1 MNGKDRRTTEL
12 GLILLG
18 LVIIGAAYTLASLGS
33 RASLPADVVPFL
45 VMIVVL
51 VLIAHLAVRRLAPN
65 ADGIILPVVALLNG
79 LGYVFI
85 ARIDQGLA
93 VRQAGWTAAG
103 VVAFVVTLALVRRV
117 KSLADYGYTLL
128 FVGLGL
134 LLLPLLPIVGKE
146 INGARIW
153 IGVGPFSVQPAEFA
167 KIALIL
173 FFATYLVNNRELLG
187 LTNWRVGPLHLPAP
201 KFLAPVLMA
210 WGVALMIMVV
220 QTDLG
225 SALLFFV
232 LFLSMLWIATERL
245 IYPVVGGL
253 LFAVGATLA
262 WTQLGH
268 VQERVSAWLN
278 PWDLADSSGFQ
289 IVQGTYA
296 LAWGGIGG
304 QGLGRGYGIQGLGK
318 AFVATDSI
326 FVVIGEELGI
336 FGSTAVLASFLLI
349 AGAGFRIAMRADD
362 PYHKLLA
369 AGLTVSLSFQAFV
382 ILGGLLRV
390 LPLTGITLP
399 FLSYG
404 GSSLIANYVLVA
416 LLLRTSD
423 EVSTRAEGTA
433 RRSRVRVGTGQ

>member
-18 LVIIGAAYTLASLGS
+18 LVIIGAAYTLAGLGS

-85 ARIDQGLA
+85 ARIDQDLA

-103 VVAFVVTLALVRRV
+103 VVAFVATLALVRRV

-128 FVGLGL
+128 FLGLGL
-134 LLLPLLPIVGKE
+134 LLLPLLPVIGKT

-173 FFATYLVNNRELLG
+173 FFATYLVTNRELLG

-201 KFLAPVLMA
+201 KFLAPVLLA
-210 WGVALMIMVV
+210 WGVALLIMVV

-253 LFAVGATLA
+253 LFGVGATLA

-268 VQERVSAWLN
+268 VQDRVAAWLN
-278 PWDLADSSGFQ
+278 PWDLADGSGFQ

-326 FVVIGEELGI
+326 FVIIGEELGI
-336 FGSTAVLASFLLI
+336 FGSTAVLAAFLLI

-433 RRSRVRVGTGQ
+433 RGGRVRVGANV

>member
-45 VMIVVL
+45 AMVVALVIV
-51 VLIAHLAVRRLAPN
+51 AHIAVRRLAPN

-85 ARIDQGLA
+85 ARIDQDLA
-93 VRQAGWTAAG
+93 IKQAGWTAVG
-103 VVAFVVTLALVRRV
+103 VVAFVATLALVRKV
-117 KSLADYGYTLL
+117 KTLANYGYTLL
-128 FVGLGL
+128 FIGLGL
-134 LLLPLLPIVGKE
+134 LLLPLLPVVGKE

-153 IGVGPFSVQPAEFA
+153 INLGGFSVQPAEFA

-173 FFATYLVNNRELLG
+173 FFATYLVKNRELLG
-187 LTNWRVGPLHLPAP
+187 LTNWRLGPLHLPAP
-201 KFLAPVLMA
+201 KFLAPVILA
-210 WGVALMIMVV
+210 WGVALLVMIA
-220 QTDLG
+220 QKDLG

-232 LFLSMLWIATERL
+232 LFLSMMWIATERL
-245 IYPVVGGL
+245 IYPVMGGL
-253 LFAVGATLA
+253 LFAAGATIA
-262 WTQLGH
+262 WSQLGH
-268 VQERVSAWLN
+268 VQDRVTAWLN
-278 PWDLADSSGFQ
+278 PWDVAGGSGYQ

-296 LAWGGIGG
+296 LAWGGMGG
-304 QGLGRGYGIQGLGK
+304 QGLGRGYGIPGLGK

-326 FVVIGEELGI
+326 FVVIGEELGV
-336 FGSTAVLASFLLI
+336 FGSTAVLAAFLLI

-369 AGLTVSLSFQAFV
+369 AGLTVSLTFQAFV
-382 ILGGLLRV
+382 IMGCLLRV

-404 GSSLIANYVLVA
+404 GSSLVANYVLVA
-416 LLLRTSD
+416 LLIRTSD
-423 EVSTRAEGTA
+423 EVYDRSDGAA
-433 RRSRVRVGTGQ
+433 RRSRVRIGVGQ

>member
-45 VMIVVL
+45 VMVVVL

-65 ADGIILPVVALLNG
+65 ADGIILPMVALLNG

-85 ARIDQGLA
+85 ARIDQDLA

-103 VVAFVVTLALVRRV
+103 VIAFVATLALVRRV

-134 LLLPLLPIVGKE
+134 LLLPLLPIIGKT

-173 FFATYLVNNRELLG
+173 FFATYLVTNRELLG

-201 KFLAPVLMA
+201 KFLAPVLLA

-245 IYPVVGGL
+245 IYPVMGGL

-268 VQERVSAWLN
+268 VQDRVSAWIN
-278 PWDLADSSGFQ
+278 PWDVAAGSGFQ
-289 IVQGTYA
+289 IVEGTYA

-336 FGSTAVLASFLLI
+336 FGSTAILAAFLLI
-349 AGAGFRIAMRADD
+349 AGAGFRIAIRADD

-404 GSSLIANYVLVA
+404 GSSLVANYVLVA

-423 EVSTRAEGTA
+423 EVSSRAEGSA
-433 RRSRVRVGTGQ
+433 RRGRVRVGTNA